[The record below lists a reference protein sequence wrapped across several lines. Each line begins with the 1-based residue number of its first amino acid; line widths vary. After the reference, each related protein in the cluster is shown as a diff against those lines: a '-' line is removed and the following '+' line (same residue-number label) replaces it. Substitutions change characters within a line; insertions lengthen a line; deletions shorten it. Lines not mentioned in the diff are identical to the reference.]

1 MSSGET
7 PEQALVRLGLSDVRP
22 PEPIG
27 RFVYGVRARDF
38 FYVSG
43 TYGTAK
49 DDQGRDYLPISGK
62 LGRDLGVEEGYESAR
77 LVAIN
82 LLAMAR
88 AELGSL
94 DVVERPVRLAGH
106 VNSTP
111 EFAQAPAVLN
121 GASDLLIEVFG
132 EERGTHA
139 RIALYQSD
147 LPRQA
152 PLAGELVLL
161 LREDA

>member
-1 MSSGET
+1 MASGET
-7 PEQALVRLGLSDVRP
+7 PEQALVRLGLGDVRP
-22 PEPIG
+22 PDPIG

-49 DDQGRDYLPISGK
+49 DEHGNDHLPISGK
-62 LGRDLGVEEGYESAR
+62 LGRELDVEQGYASAR
-77 LVAIN
+77 LVAVN

-94 DVVERPVRLAGH
+94 DVVERPVRLAGY

-111 EFAQAPAVLN
+111 EFSQAPTVLN
-121 GASDLLIEVFG
+121 GASDLLIDVFG

-152 PLAGELVLL
+152 PLAAELTLL
-161 LREDA
+161 LREGA

>member
-1 MSSGET
+1 MSPRET
-7 PEQALVRLGLSDVRP
+7 PEHALSRLGLSDVRP

-27 RFVYGVRARDF
+27 RFVHGVRAHDF

-49 DDQGRDYLPISGK
+49 DADGNDHLPISGK
-62 LGRDLGVEEGYESAR
+62 LGRDLDVGQGYESAR

-94 DVVERPVRLAGH
+94 DVVERVVRLAGY
-106 VNSTP
+106 VNAGP
-111 EFAQAPAVLN
+111 EFTQAPAVLD
-121 GASDLLIEVFG
+121 GASDLLIDVFG
-132 EERGTHA
+132 PERGTHA
-139 RIALYQSD
+139 RIALYQQG
-147 LPRQA
+147 LPRDA
-152 PLAGELVLL
+152 PLAAELTLL
-161 LREDA
+161 LRNGS